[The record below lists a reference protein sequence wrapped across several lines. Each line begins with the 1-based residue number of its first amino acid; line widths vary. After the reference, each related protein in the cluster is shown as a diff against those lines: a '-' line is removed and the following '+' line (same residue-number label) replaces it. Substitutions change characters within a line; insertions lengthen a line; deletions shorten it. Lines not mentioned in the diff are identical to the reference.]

1 MGEGLGMKQRTLGIL
16 ALAGVVLAACSGGD
30 EVPSLQLQIIESTR
44 DVIVQKRAPN
54 VDRPP
59 LTRAAL
65 APIQETYIEVT
76 LERNNQLAYLRTQTT
91 LRDDRPGRITIWRS
105 DDNVTLSMRNGV
117 LIATRGLGGG
127 IISSTV
133 QVSAT
138 APGPSRGGE
147 KVHYVRTGDNRE
159 RRVALAC
166 DVTDLGAETIE
177 IVELAYATRRLRERC
192 RGQNGTVVNDY
203 WIDSRAGV
211 VRQSRQWA
219 GPGIGYL
226 RIRQLTN

>member
-1 MGEGLGMKQRTLGIL
+1 MTMKPHSLKPLSIL
-16 ALAGVVLAACSGGD
+16 ALASLVLAACSGGN
-30 EVPSLQLQIIESTR
+30 EVPSVQLQVLEATR
-44 DVIVQKRAPN
+44 EVVAQKRRPK
-54 VDRPP
+54 VERPP

-65 APIQETYIEVT
+65 APITQTFIEVT
-76 LERNNQLAYLRTQTT
+76 LERNNQLAYLPEQTRR
-91 LRDDRPGRITIWRS
+91 RDDRPGQIIVWRS
-105 DDNVTLSMRNGV
+105 DDNVTLAMRSGV

-133 QVSAT
+133 QVSDAT
-138 APGPSRGGE
+138 PGPSNGGE
-147 KVHYVRTGDNRE
+147 RAYYLRTLDNQE
-159 RRVALAC
+159 RRVAMTC
-166 DVTDLGAETIE
+166 NVTDLGPETIE

-192 RGQNGTVVNDY
+192 SGPDGTVVNDY

-219 GPGIGYL
+219 GPAIGYL